1 MIARI
6 LIIWLALMIPAA
18 ADPVPEGFVEI
29 RDIIPDP
36 VMDIRYVTDHNF
48 LGTPVD
54 GYRASRCYLTKEAAT
69 ALAGVQTDFKP
80 FGFSIKLYDCYRPQ
94 RVVGHFVRWAKNIDD
109 TATRTWS
116 RTSGST
122 GCCSKR
128 SWKDMAFNTMI
139 RNGGILL

>member
-94 RVVGHFVRWAKNIDD
+94 RVVGHFVRWAKILMTLPPGPGAEPADQPAAAQN
-109 TATRTWS
+109 AHGKTWLS
-116 RTSGST
+116 
-122 GCCSKR
+122 
-128 SWKDMAFNTMI
+128 
-139 RNGGILL
+139 IL